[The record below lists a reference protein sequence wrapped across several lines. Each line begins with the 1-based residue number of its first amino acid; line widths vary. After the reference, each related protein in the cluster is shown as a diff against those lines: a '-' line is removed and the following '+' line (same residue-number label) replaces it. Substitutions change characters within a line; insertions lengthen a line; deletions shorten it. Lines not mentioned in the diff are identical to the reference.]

1 MNTKTIYILCVMVLL
16 IGISSVYA
24 LPNAPTTLTNTT
36 SADYVKWSWGVGGGN
51 VTDSYNISREVESIT
66 TFYNDTTNTYIAW
79 SGLGGNSVT
88 IVIYAYNTTTG
99 LSSGSITDT
108 LIVPEASAT
117 SIDFTPITAMID
129 AIIPLF
135 TSLLDLIIAAM
146 PLLLIMA
153 FFGGLSMF
161 ITKIFDGTLDI
172 NRFMGRKR

>member
-1 MNTKTIYILCVMVLL
+1 M
-16 IGISSVYA
+16 
-24 LPNAPTTLTNTT
+24 
-36 SADYVKWSWGVGGGN
+36 D
-51 VTDSYNISREVESIT
+51 
-66 TFYNDTTNTYIAW
+66 
-79 SGLGGNSVT
+79 
-88 IVIYAYNTTTG
+88 NTTTPETKKEDVKKARKTLAGRIFGG
-99 LSSGSITDT
+99 LMSVAVVAGLHTAT
-108 LIVPEASAT
+108 APTASAEIT
-117 SIDFTPITAMID
+117 NETFAPITAMID